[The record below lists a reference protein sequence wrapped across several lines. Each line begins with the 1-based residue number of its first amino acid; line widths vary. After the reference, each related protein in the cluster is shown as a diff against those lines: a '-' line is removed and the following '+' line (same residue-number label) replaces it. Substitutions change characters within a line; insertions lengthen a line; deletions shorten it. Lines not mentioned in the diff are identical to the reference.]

1 MKNFLKKF
9 KFPLLIVLLVLFS
22 VAAVNFSR
30 NDFEISKN
38 LEIFVSLYKQLNT
51 NYVDE
56 INPGDLIKTAIDKML
71 ESLDPYTT
79 FIPESDLE
87 DIRLMTTGQYGG
99 IGAIIQQ
106 RPDYVVVAEPYLN
119 FPAQKSGL
127 RAGDRIIEIN
137 GESAKGKSVSDVS
150 SALKG
155 FPNTKIKIT
164 IERPPDNKRIN
175 FELTREDIKIKNVP
189 YYGIIEGDI
198 AYIKLSNFTFG
209 AAREVRDAFIDL
221 KTNHNA
227 SSVVIDL
234 RGNGGGLMSEAVNIV
249 NLFVPR
255 NTLVVKTRGKLSEAN
270 KEYLT
275 QFQPLD
281 TSIPLVVLIDYFSA
295 SASEIVAGAIQDLDR
310 GVVIGQQ
317 SFGKGL
323 VQNVVPLSYN
333 AKLKVTVAKYYIPS
347 GRCIQAVDY
356 SNRDSLGRVI
366 NNLNL
371 PKEIFYTQNKR
382 KVYDAGGIIPDI
394 IIEPEAASKIVISLF
409 TKNLIFDFAT
419 NFAAQNNSIS
429 SANLFEVNDK
439 IFNQFVEFLEDKDYD
454 YVTETEKK
462 LNELKETSKD
472 ERYFDNISS
481 DIEILMKKLAHN
493 KQEDLITFR
502 NEISEILGNEIV
514 SRYHF
519 QQGRIEFSLK
529 FDKEI
534 NKAIEILKN
543 NKKYSEILSPQK
555 L

>member
-1 MKNFLKKF
+1 MKRFF
-9 KFPLLIVLLVLFS
+9 KRFKLQLIIILIVSIS

-30 NDFEISKN
+30 NDFETSKN
-38 LEIFVSLYKQLNT
+38 LEIFVSLYKQLNS

-56 INPGDLIKTAIDKML
+56 INPGDLMKTAIDKML

-99 IGAIIQQ
+99 IGAIIQH

-119 FPAQKSGL
+119 FPAQKAGL
-127 RAGDRIIEIN
+127 KSGDRIVEIN

-150 SALKG
+150 TALKG
-155 FPNTKIKIT
+155 FPNTKITIT
-164 IERPPDNKRIN
+164 VERPPDNKRIN

-189 YYGIIEGDI
+189 YYGMIEENI
-198 AYIKLSNFTFG
+198 AYIKLTNFTFG

-221 KTNHNA
+221 KSNHNA
-227 SSVVIDL
+227 NSVVIDL
-234 RGNGGGLMSEAVNIV
+234 RGNGGGLMSEAVNII

-255 NTLVVKTRGKLSEAN
+255 NTLVVKTRGKLTEAN

-347 GRCIQAVDY
+347 GRCIQSVDY
-356 SNRDSLGRVI
+356 SNRDSIGRVI
-366 NNLNL
+366 NNGDA

-394 IIEPEAASKIVISLF
+394 KVEPEAASKIAISLY
-409 TKNLIFDFAT
+409 TKNLFFDFAT
-419 NFAAQNNSIS
+419 NFAAQNSSIP
-429 SANLFEVNDK
+429 SATVFEINDK
-439 IFNQFVEFLEDKDYD
+439 IFKQFVEFLEDKDYD

-462 LNELKETSKD
+462 LNELKEISKD

-481 DIEILMKKLAHN
+481 DVETLMKKLAHN

-502 NEISEILGNEIV
+502 NELSEILGNEII
-514 SRYHF
+514 SRYYY
-519 QQGRIEFSLK
+519 QSGRVEYSLK
-529 FDKEI
+529 HDIEVKE
-534 NKAIEILKN
+534 AIDILKN
-543 NKKYSEILSPQK
+543 NKKYAEILSPQK
-555 L
+555 